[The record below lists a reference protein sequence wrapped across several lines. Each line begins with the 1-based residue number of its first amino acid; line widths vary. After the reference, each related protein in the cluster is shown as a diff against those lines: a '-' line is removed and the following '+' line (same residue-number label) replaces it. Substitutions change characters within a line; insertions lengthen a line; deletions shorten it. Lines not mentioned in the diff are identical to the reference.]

1 MTIAGRAVT
10 IAEDNVDT
18 DVLYPGT
25 YLNVDDPEQMSSH
38 LFEGL
43 DPGLRDEMGP
53 DTILVVGENF
63 GAGSSREHVP
73 LAMKASG
80 VSCLVGK
87 SFARIF
93 RRNCLNLGLPLVDCP
108 DAVAHAGTGSA
119 VEVDFDG
126 GVVAVEGE
134 RFEIAPMPDFMRQ
147 MVDAGG
153 LIPWLRSRRER

>member
-1 MTIAGRAVT
+1 MRIAGRAVT
-10 IAEDNVDT
+10 IEEDDVDT

-25 YLNVDDPEQMSSH
+25 YLNIEDPEQMSSH

-43 DPGLRDEMGP
+43 DPGLRDAMAP
-53 DTILVVGENF
+53 DTILVVGDNF

-80 VSCLVGK
+80 VTCVVGK

-93 RRNCLNLGLPLVDCP
+93 RRNCLNLGLPLVECP
-108 DAVAHAGTGSA
+108 DAVAATETGSH
-119 VEVDFDG
+119 VEIDLDD
-126 GVVAVEGE
+126 GVVTVGGE
-134 RFEIAPMPDFMRQ
+134 RYAISPMPDFMRR

-153 LIPWLRSRRER
+153 LIPWLRER